1 MSVYMSAAE
10 ARKKTTIDTIIHSEI
25 KTVETQIITDV
36 AAGNLEST
44 ISTGT
49 SMTNDDATGQSYF
62 SVWQGNTE
70 DRSKS
75 YQMERVISYF
85 QDGGY
90 TVERHTNSSTLDTLT
105 WKIYW

>member
-10 ARKKTTIDTIIHSEI
+10 ARKKTTIDTIIHGEI

-49 SMTNDDATGQSYF
+49 SMTNDDASGQSYY

-75 YQMERVISYF
+75 FQMERVISYF
-85 QDGGY
+85 QNGGY
-90 TVERHTNSSTLDTLT
+90 TVERQTNTSTLDTLI